1 VGPAVARDSQIWPQQ
16 DDDPRMKA
24 RKPRSPFDFS
34 RVSQELAAT
43 RQVAES
49 SAETGIDAPPAVEA
63 ELEILQVPPVVEMA
77 AEDAAP
83 PTPARNAEPS
93 AEPPLPPAVVTRTEK
108 IKEPSGSLIW
118 IGAFLVSALWAVA
131 PVAFALG
138 WRWKIEPLGEDP
150 LALGLF
156 AVLAIGPAALVF
168 VGAYALIQGR
178 KLAAEVRRARETT
191 SRLLGPAAM
200 AAAETSS
207 VIDSVRLQIDSA
219 SSAAHEARETMLA
232 LSQAMAEETQRL
244 AEAAAQSTRVA
255 ADLATSLG
263 AEREQLAELSGELD
277 ARAMA
282 VTDSITSQ
290 ARMVAEA
297 SDLAETQLREAEAA
311 LAARAADLAAAAGE
325 ASDAARVAGEDLARQ
340 VARLETAGVGVGDQ
354 MRLVE
359 EGLTQQRAG
368 LVTVAHAL
376 RADQEDFAA
385 LAESRTAQLS
395 EFMLHATEGAAN
407 LGDQAAKGAEAL
419 RQLIADAAE
428 RFEALTEHARNERD
442 VLEQEAAQV
451 VTLVSQ
457 AAARERDGLEGD
469 LKNAIERLGSAAQ
482 AAREAAEGHAL
493 AASDR
498 VDQLSEAAFAAHQ
511 KADAIFEARLNDARD
526 LIEQSAQMVE
536 QAGAATAQKLEQG
549 AAVAR
554 EALGELERMLG
565 EVDARASRLPDAA
578 RARVEEVRVSV
589 EQSMD
594 DLLSAARRAAD
605 ETQSIDAA
613 FQERVRRNYDM
624 LSEAVKVMGVVAG
637 AANTA
642 APALAAASR
651 TQRAE
656 AAVVAAET
664 ATAASAQA
672 AGLRPRLK
680 LTPTA
685 TDEEFR
691 SVFETAGGRTPPP
704 APEPA
709 EGGWSWKDLL
719 TSIDSDESDPESLA
733 ERMAAEIAA
742 MGIDPA
748 ALLPRTRIDEI
759 AAAVQTRDSEGA
771 REVVRRLAPAAIRR
785 LVRRL
790 FSDAA
795 MRGQTERFLQR
806 FGGMLEEAVERDR
819 SGLLAGAMLASDG
832 GRAYLLLDAAAGDLG

>member
-1 VGPAVARDSQIWPQQ
+1 
-16 DDDPRMKA
+16 MKA

-34 RVSQELAAT
+34 RVSQELAAS
-43 RQVAES
+43 RQAVQTAADSGAE
-49 SAETGIDAPPAVEA
+49 AGIDAPPSAEA
-63 ELEILQVPPVVEMA
+63 ELDILQAPPVVEMTS
-77 AEDAAP
+77 DDVAP
-83 PTPARNAEPS
+83 PIPATIADPT
-93 AEPPLPPAVVTRTEK
+93 AEPPLPPAVVTRAEK
-108 IKEPSGSLIW
+108 FKEPSNAPIV
-118 IGAFLVSALWAVA
+118 IGAILVAALWAVA

-138 WRWKIEPLGEDP
+138 WRWKIEPLGDDP
-150 LALGLF
+150 LAIGLF

-168 VGAYALIQGR
+168 VAAYALIQGR
-178 KLAAEVRRARETT
+178 KLAAEVRRARDTA

-207 VIDSVRLQIDSA
+207 VVESVRLQIDSA
-219 SSAAHEARETMLA
+219 TGAAHEARETMLV
-232 LSQAMAEETQRL
+232 LRQAMAEETERL
-244 AEAAAQSTRVA
+244 SEAAAQSARTASELSAV
-255 ADLATSLG
+255 LG
-263 AEREQLAELSGELD
+263 RERDQLGELSGQLD
-277 ARAMA
+277 ARATA
-282 VTDSITSQ
+282 VSDTITSQ

-385 LAESRTAQLS
+385 LAESRTAQLT
-395 EFMLHATEGAAN
+395 EFMVQATEGATN
-407 LGDQAAKGAEAL
+407 LGDQAARGAEAL

-451 VTLVSQ
+451 VTLVGQ
-457 AAARERDGLEGD
+457 AAARERDGLED
-469 LKNAIERLGSAAQ
+469 SLRQAIERLGSAAL
-482 AAREAAEGHAL
+482 AARETAEGHAQ

-498 VDQLSEAAFAAHQ
+498 VDQLSEAAFSAHQ

-536 QAGAATAQKLEQG
+536 QAGAATAQRLEQG
-549 AAVAR
+549 VAAAR
-554 EALGELERMLG
+554 GALGELEQMLVQ
-565 EVDARASRLPDAA
+565 VDARASTLPEAA
-578 RARVEEVRVSV
+578 KARVEQVRVSV

-594 DLLSAARRAAD
+594 DLMAAARRAAE

-613 FQERVRRNYDM
+613 FQDRVRRNYDM

-637 AANTA
+637 AAGTA
-642 APALAAASR
+642 APALAAATR

-656 AAVVAAET
+656 AAVLAAE
-664 ATAASAQA
+664 AASAA
-672 AGLRPRLK
+672 SSEVAGQRPRLK

-685 TDEEFR
+685 TDQEFR
-691 SVFETAGGRTPPP
+691 SVFETAGGVAPPA

-719 TSIDSDESDPESLA
+719 TSIDDDERDPEGLA
-733 ERMAAEIAA
+733 DRMVAEIAA

-748 ALLPRTRIDEI
+748 ALLPKGRIDEI
-759 AAAVQTRDSEGA
+759 AAAVQTRDTQGA

-795 MRGQTERFLQR
+795 MRGQTDRFLAR
-806 FGGMLEEAVERDR
+806 FGGMLEEAAERDR
-819 SGLLAGAMLASDG
+819 SGLLAGTLLASDG
-832 GRAYLLLDAAAGDLG
+832 GRAWLLLDAAAGDLG

>member
-1 VGPAVARDSQIWPQQ
+1 MTARNT
-16 DDDPRMKA
+16 
-24 RKPRSPFDFS
+24 RSPFDFS
-34 RVSQELAAT
+34 RASREAPPPKIVIP
-43 RQVAES
+43 AES
-49 SAETGIDAPPAVEA
+49 ELEAPPPVEA
-63 ELEILQVPPVVEMA
+63 ELEIVQAPLTVEMT
-77 AEDAAP
+77 AEDTAP
-83 PTPARNAEPS
+83 PTPARNPDAN
-93 AEPPLPPAVVTRTEK
+93 AEPPLPPAVMARAEK
-108 IKEPSGSLIW
+108 FKEPSGSLIW

-168 VGAYALIQGR
+168 VGAYALVQGR
-178 KLAAEVRRARETT
+178 KLSAEVRRARETT
-191 SRLLGPAAM
+191 ARLLGPAAM
-200 AAAETSS
+200 AAAETGS
-207 VIDSVRLQIDSA
+207 VIESVRLQIDSA
-219 SSAAHEARETMLA
+219 TGAAHEARETMLA
-232 LSQAMAEETQRL
+232 LRQAMAEETQRL
-244 AEAAAQSTRVA
+244 SEAAAQSARTA
-255 ADLATSLG
+255 ADLATTLG
-263 AEREQLAELSGELD
+263 HEREGLSALSGELD
-277 ARAMA
+277 ARATA
-282 VTDSITSQ
+282 VSDSITSQ

-385 LAESRTAQLS
+385 LAESRAAQLS
-395 EFMLHATEGAAN
+395 EFMVHATEGATN
-407 LGDQAAKGAEAL
+407 LGEQAARGAEAL

-428 RFEALTEHARNERD
+428 RFEALTDHARAEREA
-442 VLEQEAAQV
+442 LGQEASQAV
-451 VTLVSQ
+451 SLVGQ
-457 AAARERDGLEGD
+457 AAARERDGLESD
-469 LKNAIERLGSAAQ
+469 LKQAIERLGSAAQ
-482 AAREAAEGHAL
+482 AAREVAEGHAD
-493 AASDR
+493 AASQR

-511 KADAIFEARLNDARD
+511 KADAVFEARLTEARD

-536 QAGAATAQKLEQG
+536 QAGAATAEKLVQG

-554 EALGELERMLG
+554 GALAELGQMLG
-565 EVDARASRLPDAA
+565 EVDARASRLPEAA

-594 DLLSAARRAAD
+594 DLLVAARRAAD

-637 AANTA
+637 AAGSA
-642 APALAAASR
+642 APAIAAASR
-651 TQRAE
+651 PARPAPAPE
-656 AAVVAAET
+656 PST
-664 ATAASAQA
+664 ADA

-691 SVFETAGGRTPPP
+691 SVFDAAGGRTPPAAP
-704 APEPA
+704 APGPGEA
-709 EGGWSWKDLL
+709 GWSWKDLL

-733 ERMAAEIAA
+733 DRMAAEIAA

-748 ALLPRTRIDEI
+748 ALLPRNRIDEI
-759 AAAVQTRDSEGA
+759 AAAVQTRDTEGA

-806 FGGMLEEAVERDR
+806 FGGMLDEAAERDR
-819 SGLLAGAMLASDG
+819 SGLLAGTLLASEG
-832 GRAYLLLDAAAGDLG
+832 GRAYLLLDAAVGDLG

>member
-1 VGPAVARDSQIWPQQ
+1 
-16 DDDPRMKA
+16 MTA
-24 RKPRSPFDFS
+24 RKTRSPFDFS
-34 RVSQELAAT
+34 RASRDVAASQ
-43 RQVAES
+43 QVAEALS
-49 SAETGIDAPPAVEA
+49 KIELEAPPTLEA
-63 ELEILQVPPVVEMA
+63 ELEMRQAPPTVRMA
-77 AEDAAP
+77 SEDTAP
-83 PTPARNAEPS
+83 PTPVHAVDPA
-93 AEPPLPPAVVTRTEK
+93 AEPPLPPAVLARTEK
-108 IKEPSGSLIW
+108 VKEPSGSPIW

-138 WRWKIEPLGEDP
+138 WRWKIEPLGDDP

-156 AVLAIGPAALVF
+156 TVLAIGPAALVF
-168 VGAYALIQGR
+168 VGAYALVQGR
-178 KLAAEVRRARETT
+178 KLAAELRRARESTA
-191 SRLLGPAAM
+191 RLLGPAAM
-200 AAAETSS
+200 AAAETGS
-207 VIDSVRLQIDSA
+207 VIESVRLQIASA
-219 SSAAHEARETMLA
+219 TGAAHEARETMLA
-232 LSQAMAEETQRL
+232 LRQAMAEETERL
-244 AEAAAQSTRVA
+244 AEAAAQSARVA
-255 ADLATSLG
+255 ADLASTLG
-263 AEREQLAELSGELD
+263 DEREQLSSLSGELD
-277 ARAMA
+277 ARATA

-325 ASDAARVAGEDLARQ
+325 ANDAARVAGEDLARQ

-354 MRLVE
+354 MRMVE
-359 EGLTQQRAG
+359 EGLTQQRAS

-385 LAESRTAQLS
+385 LAESRAAQLS
-395 EFMLHATEGAAN
+395 EFMIHATEGATN
-407 LGDQAAKGAEAL
+407 LGEQAARGAEAL

-428 RFEALTEHARNERD
+428 RFEALTEHARAERAALGD
-442 VLEQEAAQV
+442 EAAQA
-451 VTLVSQ
+451 VTLLGA
-457 AAARERDGLEGD
+457 AAARERDGLEDD
-469 LKNAIERLGSAAQ
+469 LKQAIERLGSAAQ
-482 AAREAAEGHAL
+482 AAREVAEGHAD
-493 AASDR
+493 AASQR

-511 KADAIFEARLNDARD
+511 KADAVFEARLTEARD

-536 QAGAATAQKLEQG
+536 QAGAVTAQKLEHG
-549 AAVAR
+549 VSVAR
-554 EALGELERMLG
+554 EALGELEHMLG

-594 DLLSAARRAAD
+594 DLLAAARRAAD
-605 ETQSIDAA
+605 ETQTIDAA

-637 AANTA
+637 AAGTA
-642 APALAAASR
+642 APAIGANR

-656 AAVVAAET
+656 PARRPPEAAAGPAE
-664 ATAASAQA
+664 A

-685 TDEEFR
+685 TDQEFR
-691 SVFETAGGRTPPP
+691 SVFETAGGHAPSTQPT
-704 APEPA
+704 PEPG
-709 EGGWSWKDLL
+709 ESGWSWKDLL
-719 TSIDSDESDPESLA
+719 TSIDDDESDPESLA
-733 ERMAAEIAA
+733 ERMAAEIAG

-748 ALLPRTRIDEI
+748 ALLPRNRIDEI
-759 AAAVQTRDSEGA
+759 AAAVQTRDIEGA

-806 FGGMLEEAVERDR
+806 FGGMIEEAGERDR
-819 SGLLAGAMLASDG
+819 SGLLAGTLLASEG

>member
-1 VGPAVARDSQIWPQQ
+1 
-16 DDDPRMKA
+16 MKA

-34 RVSQELAAT
+34 RVSQELAAS
-43 RQVAES
+43 QQA
-49 SAETGIDAPPAVEA
+49 AETQVEAGLDAPPPVEA
-63 ELEILQVPPVVEMA
+63 ELEILQVPPMVEMA
-77 AEDAAP
+77 SEDAAP
-83 PTPARNAEPS
+83 PTPARTADPA
-93 AEPPLPPAVVTRTEK
+93 AEPPLPPAVVTRVEK
-108 IKEPSGSLIW
+108 VKDPSGGLIW
-118 IGAFLVSALWAVA
+118 VGAFLVSALWAVA

-168 VGAYALIQGR
+168 VGAYALVQGR

-207 VIDSVRLQIDSA
+207 VIESVRLQIDSA
-219 SSAAHEARETMLA
+219 TGAAHEARETMLA
-232 LSQAMAEETQRL
+232 LSQAMAEETERL
-244 AEAAAQSTRVA
+244 AEAAARSARTA
-255 ADLATSLG
+255 GELTTSLSR
-263 AEREQLAELSGELD
+263 ERDQLSELSSQLD
-277 ARAMA
+277 ARATA
-282 VTDSITSQ
+282 VSDSITSQ

-395 EFMLHATEGAAN
+395 EFMLQATESATN

-442 VLEQEAAQV
+442 VMETEAAQV
-451 VTLVSQ
+451 VTLIGQ
-457 AAARERDGLEGD
+457 AAARERDGLEDD
-469 LKNAIERLGSAAQ
+469 LKKAIERLGSAAH
-482 AAREAAEGHAL
+482 AARQSAEGNAQ

-549 AAVAR
+549 AATAR
-554 EALGELERMLG
+554 VALGELERMLG
-565 EVDARASRLPDAA
+565 EVDARASRLPEAA

-594 DLLSAARRAAD
+594 DLLAAARRAAE
-605 ETQSIDAA
+605 ETQTIDAA

-637 AANTA
+637 AAGNA

-656 AAVVAAET
+656 AAVVAAE
-664 ATAASAQA
+664 AASAASAATAQA

-685 TDEEFR
+685 SDEEFR

-704 APEPA
+704 PPEPA

-719 TSIDSDESDPESLA
+719 TSIDNDEKDPESLA
-733 ERMAAEIAA
+733 ERMVAEIAA

-748 ALLPRTRIDEI
+748 ALLPKSRIDEI
-759 AAAVQTRDSEGA
+759 AAAVQTHDTDGA

-819 SGLLAGAMLASDG
+819 SGLLTGAMLASDG